1 MTMGT
6 PHGSRPAHT
15 GIRFI
20 SAALLSSAVLVTAV
34 VAGAA
39 LATVAHAAGAPEAA
53 AQADTA
59 SAKPVSITFNQA
71 IDIALRQNN
80 TLQRAS
86 NATEAQRIGVTQA
99 RMQFVPDL
107 GLSLSSSAS
116 HTWRSGTA
124 QAASASSGGKS
135 FSAGLSSRVV
145 LFDGLAN
152 VAGLREAGLQAEAAG
167 LDEERTRQDVIFQVI
182 SGYLAMIEASEQ
194 ARVREENLAA
204 QVEQEQSVRVLV
216 EEGERPIADLY
227 QQQANVASA
236 RLSSVEARRT
246 LDLSRV
252 DLVQALQL
260 DPTGEYVFA
269 IPPLP
274 ETDREPPTRDLAT
287 LLERAFARR
296 ADLTAVSVREV
307 AAGQGE
313 RAAKA
318 GRWPNVSLSASY
330 GAHYSGSSDV
340 DFMDQL
346 TDEQSGSLGL
356 SLSMPLF
363 DGLATRSAIERA
375 RLDVVN
381 ARLAREDMRQ
391 AVALQVRRA
400 ILDRNAAVEQL
411 RAAEAQE
418 SAARQALDATSERYA
433 AGAANLYE
441 VTLARADFVAAASA
455 RVSARYNLLW
465 QERLIDYYI
474 GDLDAAGGLA

>member
-1 MTMGT
+1 MA
-6 PHGSRPAHT
+6 HHRRARPAST
-15 GIRFI
+15 YIRRFV
-20 SAALLSSAVLVTAV
+20 AALLAAVAF
-34 VAGAA
+34 A
-39 LATVAHAAGAPEAA
+39 AAGPPAVAQTAGSAPE
-53 AQADTA
+53 
-59 SAKPVSITFNQA
+59 PRRITFTQA

-107 GLSLSSSAS
+107 GLGLSSSAS
-116 HTWRSGTA
+116 HTWASGTA
-124 QAASASSGGKS
+124 QNGSGSGGSES

-145 LFDGLAN
+145 LFDGFAN
-152 VAGLREAGLQAEAAG
+152 VAGLREANLQAEAAG
-167 LDEERTRQDVIFQVI
+167 LDEERARQTVIFQVI

-204 QVEQEQSVRVLV
+204 QVEQEQSVRALV
-216 EEGERPIADLY
+216 EEGERPISDLY

-236 RLSSVEARRT
+236 RLASVQAQRT

-260 DPTGEYVFA
+260 DPVAEYVFE

-274 ETDREPPTRDLAT
+274 ETDRELPALELAT

-296 ADLTAVSVREV
+296 GDLNAVSIRED

-318 GRWPNVSLSASY
+318 GRWPSVSLSASY
-330 GAHYSGSSDV
+330 GAHYSGAADGA
-340 DFMDQL
+340 FADQL
-346 TDEQSGSLGL
+346 SDEQSGSLGL
-356 SLSMPLF
+356 SMSVPLF
-363 DGLATRSAIERA
+363 DGFATRSAIERA
-375 RLDVVN
+375 RLDVDN
-381 ARLAREDMRQ
+381 ARLAREDLRQ
-391 AVALQVRRA
+391 EVALQVRRA

-441 VTLARADFVAAASA
+441 VTLARADLVAAASA

-474 GDLDAAGGLA
+474 GNLDAAGGLA